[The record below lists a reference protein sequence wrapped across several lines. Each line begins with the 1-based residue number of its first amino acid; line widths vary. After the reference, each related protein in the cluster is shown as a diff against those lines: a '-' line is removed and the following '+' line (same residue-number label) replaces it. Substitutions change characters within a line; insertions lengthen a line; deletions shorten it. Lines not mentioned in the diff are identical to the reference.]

1 MQIPDTFDPDRRY
14 VFNNWSD
21 EDFVGQWNGVQTL
34 IKAGEIKELSM
45 YLAYHFT
52 KHFVDREMSKKNQDA
67 FLAVEETRKP
77 YEDKTISEITS
88 GVDSPSLA
96 ALKEKIRE
104 EVAKEENPT
113 VEVKKAVKKVKVAEE
128 KAEFAGIE

>member
-1 MQIPDTFDPDRRY
+1 MPDTFDPDRRF

-52 KHFVDREMSKKNQDA
+52 KHFVDREMSKEKKDA
-67 FLAVEETRKP
+67 FLAVDETRKP
-77 YEDKTISEITS
+77 YEDKTITEITS
-88 GVDSPSLA
+88 GVDSPSLT

-113 VEVKKAVKKVKVAEE
+113 VEVKKAVKKVKVAVE